1 MSTINPNYDLALW
14 KRFKEE
20 ILTCNETTL
29 DSQGTFRSFPSGIG
43 DTYKAYKN
51 TIVTLPPTPSTTSN
65 YILLLTFTSNALALN
80 FENQINIAAA
90 SGIGYLKFIGQF
102 VGSPGSPF
110 VRQIKLSTNLISTSV
125 SGGKLTITLQN
136 YITENF
142 SCSEIDPTL
151 ILNYSERIDD
161 GIELTSE
168 VSIGADIMFD
178 LVEVGTKAIVNTGN
192 YIKDIYAVTHI
203 DSQVGTLQYD
213 LGTGT
218 ATDGNILLYK
228 FNNTNNKYEP
238 YTPTGTL
245 IPDDINI
252 GLDTVIGLL
261 NTMIGVNGYEIEYTS
276 PTKLNNET
284 DNFYSR
290 QVIVL
295 NTETNTIIS
304 TVVEYS
310 TDGHT
315 WSNTVPSGTLTI
327 GWVDKPLANKI
338 IELVGV
344 GTAVTTVIPATA
356 KSISI
361 RRKSGNP
368 VVSDGINPPY
378 TLSQANETVSW
389 SNSNMSNTITVTVT
403 SIIDKVVIVTT
414 E

>member
-14 KRFKEE
+14 KRFKEDT
-20 ILTCNETTL
+20 IVTTCNEINETILL
-29 DSQGTFRSFPSGIG
+29 DVQSTNNSILGNYDGSFATIG
-43 DTYKAYKN
+43 GF
-51 TIVTLPPTPSTTSN
+51 PPTNVFVMTLSFYNSLGATLQENKLIDYLNRTNST
-65 YILLLTFTSNALALN
+65 
-80 FENQINIAAA
+80 
-90 SGIGYLKFIGQF
+90 YLKTIWTS
-102 VGSPGSPF
+102 VGSPGSSGIDQF
-110 VRQIKLSTNLISTSV
+110 DLKAAYLNHNVVGNVLTINFKANSLQIIGCNLGQIIDTVKPGVNGGGTGELIDLQLVFGELEQISTP
-125 SGGKLTITLQN
+125 ITN
-136 YITENF
+136 
-142 SCSEIDPTL
+142 
-151 ILNYSERIDD
+151 
-161 GIELTSE
+161 
-168 VSIGADIMFD
+168 
-178 LVEVGTKAIVNTGN
+178 
-192 YIKDIYAVTHI
+192 KDIYAVTHI

-315 WSNTVPSGTLTI
+315 WTATVPSGTLTI

-389 SNSNMSNTITVTVT
+389 SNSNMSNTVTVTVT